1 VVGSLANLGVV
12 SAPTIARGVDGVR
25 ALVGRQLGPS
35 DWEEITQER
44 VNLFADATGDHQWIH
59 VDPQRAAT
67 GPYRGTIAHG
77 YLTLSLIP
85 YFVPKILRIEGFSA
99 GINYGT
105 DRVRFP
111 APVPVGSK
119 LRCAATVESVTDVP
133 GGVQATLTVTMEV
146 EGQSKPSCVATV
158 LVRHLL

>member
-1 VVGSLANLGVV
+1 MRV
-12 SAPTIARGVDGVR
+12 TGVDGVKS
-25 ALVGRQLGPS
+25 LVGRQLGPS

-59 VDPQRAAT
+59 VDPERAAA
-67 GPYRGTIAHG
+67 GPYHGTIAHG

-85 YFVPKILRIEGFSA
+85 YLMPKILTVEGFSA
-99 GINYGT
+99 GINYGS

-119 LRCAATVESVTDVP
+119 VRCTATVDAVADVK
-133 GGVQATLTVTMEV
+133 GGVQATMTVTIEA

>member
-1 VVGSLANLGVV
+1 MSEPTAVTGIDGVKSLAGQ
-12 SAPTIARGVDGVR
+12 
-25 ALVGRQLGPS
+25 QLGPS

-59 VDPQRAAT
+59 VDPERAKA
-67 GPYRGTIAHG
+67 GPYKGTIAHG

-85 YFVPKILRIEGFSA
+85 YLMPKILKVQGFSA
-99 GINYGT
+99 GINYGC

-119 LRCAATVESVTDVP
+119 VRCAATVDAVSDVP
-133 GGVQATLTVTMEV
+133 GGVQATITVTIEV
-146 EGQSKPSCVATV
+146 EGQSKPSCVATT

>member
-1 VVGSLANLGVV
+1 V
-12 SAPTIARGVDGVR
+12 SASTRASGIDGLKS
-25 ALVGRQLGPS
+25 LVGQHLGPS

-44 VNLFADATGDHQWIH
+44 VNLFAAATEDHQWIH
-59 VDPQRAAT
+59 VDAQRAAA

-85 YFVPKILRIEGFSA
+85 YFVPKILEIEGFAA
-99 GINYGT
+99 GINYGC

-119 LRCAATVESVTDVP
+119 LRCAATVEAVSEVL
-133 GGVQATLTVTMEV
+133 GGVQVTLTVTMEV